1 MPLSTTICALM
12 PRTFSSAIRRS
23 VGPIGC
29 TLSSREC
36 TANTGSRQ
44 DAPAAVGVPETG
56 MAALN
61 RSGYLSAQAEAGDDD
76 LLLIDGVALLH
87 RGEEQVDALLV
98 CGGTPSATERIG
110 CDDERA

>member
-12 PRTFSSAIRRS
+12 PRVFSSAIRRS

-36 TANTGSRQ
+36 TANTGSRHV
-44 DAPAAVGVPETG
+44 APDAVGVPEIG

-61 RSGYLSAQAEAGDDD
+61 RSGCLSAQS
-76 LLLIDGVALLH
+76 
-87 RGEEQVDALLV
+87 QVPRPPMLKPV
-98 CGGTPSATERIG
+98 TTTFF
-110 CDDERA
+110 